1 MKKVYKILIQDNY
14 NNIFESNR
22 VYENFEEAISVR
34 NQLYNLLKLTCGV
47 IEDYERSDKNEKIRR
62 IKKWISRT

>member
-1 MKKVYKILIQDNY
+1 MKKVYKILIQVDN
-14 NNIFESNR
+14 NNILESNR

-34 NQLYNLLKLTCGV
+34 NQLSNLLKLTCGV

>member
-62 IKKWISRT
+62 IKK

>member
-34 NQLYNLLKLTCGV
+34 NQLSNLLKLTCGV
-47 IEDYERSDKNEKIRR
+47 MEDYERSDKNEKIRR

>member
-62 IKKWISRT
+62 IKKWISKS